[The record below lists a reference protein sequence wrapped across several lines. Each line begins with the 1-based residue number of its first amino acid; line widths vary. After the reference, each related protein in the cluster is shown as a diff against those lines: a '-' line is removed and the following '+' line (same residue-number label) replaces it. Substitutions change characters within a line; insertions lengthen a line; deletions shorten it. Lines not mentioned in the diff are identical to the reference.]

1 MSRALIARPARTACV
16 AALAALLAQCG
27 PVREERD
34 GAFMA
39 DAAADSALDAATE
52 REASALDGGATDA
65 ADAGEP
71 TLEVRVFRVPD
82 NTPDEALYLACDRN
96 GWRPD
101 DPAMRL
107 ARDGATYV
115 VRVAGVRAGAQILCK
130 FTRGS
135 WATVERTDRGD
146 EQANRSITFDPAHP
160 IVAMYVER
168 WADRAA
174 PSSTRSG
181 SIRSLGPV
189 QIPQLGRTREAW
201 VYLPPGY
208 EGTSERYP
216 VLYLYDGQNVFDA
229 RTAAFGREWAV
240 DEALEALF
248 YERRLGGVIAV
259 AVANGEAERPCEYN
273 VFAADPHPG
282 CASGAALGDGL
293 NAFYA
298 EVLKPRIDR
307 DFRSDP
313 DRTRTAI
320 MGSSMGGSMATRL
333 GWQRSTVFSR
343 VAALSPSYQN
353 TLTAR
358 AGMPDFVRG
367 ARPERPFRF
376 HQDMGSAEQI
386 RELSAGTLIANM
398 NAVRDAART
407 AGLGEESQRAVV
419 VDGAVH
425 NEDAWA
431 ARVRSVIAWL
441 FQ

>member
-1 MSRALIARPARTACV
+1 
-16 AALAALLAQCG
+16 
-27 PVREERD
+27 
-34 GAFMA
+34 MA

-52 REASALDGGATDA
+52 RDASALDGGATDA
-65 ADAGEP
+65 VDAGEP

-82 NTPDEALYLACDRN
+82 NTPDEAIYLACDRN

-101 DPAMRL
+101 EPAMRL
-107 ARDGATYV
+107 ARDGVTSV
-115 VRVAGVRAGAQILCK
+115 VRVAGVRAGEQILCK

-146 EQANRSITFDPAHP
+146 ELTNRAITFDPAHP
-160 IVAMYVER
+160 TVALYVER

-208 EGTSERYP
+208 EGGAERYP

-273 VFAADPHPG
+273 VFASDPHPG

-307 DFRSDP
+307 EFRSDP
-313 DRTRTAI
+313 DRLRTAI

-333 GWQRSTVFSR
+333 GWQRSAVFSR

-353 TLTAR
+353 R
-358 AGMPDFVRG
+358 ASASAAMPDFVR
-367 ARPERPFRF
+367 ATRPQTPFRF

-386 RELSAGTLIANM
+386 REIGATTLIANM
-398 NAVRDAART
+398 NAVRDAAR
-407 AGLGEESQRAVV
+407 AGGLGDEAQRAVV

-431 ARVRSVIAWL
+431 ARARSAIAWL